1 MGEGKLAYLL
11 CNGILSGLVSV
22 SGCCYN
28 VEMYYAFVIGIAG
41 GLLQNLIQ
49 KGLFGLNIY
58 DPVNSISIFLWGG
71 MWSSISTGLFLR
83 EPIQNENVQEG
94 AVYVNT
100 IKLIVIIF

>member
-41 GLLQNLIQ
+41 GLL
-49 KGLFGLNIY
+49 
-58 DPVNSISIFLWGG
+58 
-71 MWSSISTGLFLR
+71 
-83 EPIQNENVQEG
+83 
-94 AVYVNT
+94 
-100 IKLIVIIF
+100 